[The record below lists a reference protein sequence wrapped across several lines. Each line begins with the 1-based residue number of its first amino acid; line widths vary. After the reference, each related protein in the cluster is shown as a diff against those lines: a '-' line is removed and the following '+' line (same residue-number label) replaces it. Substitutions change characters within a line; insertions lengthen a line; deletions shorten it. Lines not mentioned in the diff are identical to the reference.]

1 MSRENVILNPAWN
14 EVYGFE
20 GVAADVRDV
29 KTVRDALRTDDNCV
43 VVDWDEGTADA
54 RAVR

>member
-29 KTVRDALRTDDNCV
+29 KTVSDALRTDDSWV
-43 VVDWDEGTADA
+43 VVDCDEGTADA
-54 RAVR
+54 RAVK